1 MMGFPW
7 APVTFVS
14 FVFLQRNAGKDEVVD
29 TSVVLWDRVNRN
41 VTVRGDVVQTLRG
54 NVFLMMAQCV
64 IGL

>member
-1 MMGFPW
+1 M
-7 APVTFVS
+7 TFVS

-29 TSVVLWDRVNRN
+29 TGVVLWDRVNRN

-64 IGL
+64 IG